1 MKKLL
6 MFVKEYIFSLRKFIL
21 VAVLVFVFAAFNGYF
36 SAKSSPSEMELVL
49 EKLQEMLGPIMEM
62 PPLDQFLFIILNNG
76 ITAFLAI
83 ILGIIFGIFPFLV
96 LLSNGTILGA
106 VAYFVQ
112 TELSWSTFFVGIL
125 PHGIIEIPVI
135 ILAGA
140 VGFKLGK
147 ISLDKVF
154 KRQGSIK
161 AELNIAL
168 NFFLKFLFPLL
179 ILATAIEVF
188 ITSRLL

>member
-49 EKLQEMLGPIMEM
+49 EKLQEMLGQIMEM